1 MRHAVLVSRDP
12 RWALDLA
19 RAWVGSG
26 DTVTTVL
33 LDRAAALARPGHA
46 DAAAV
51 TAALA
56 AGVAVSV
63 HDDALRRRGLAGTT
77 LTDGCKVIDLDEI
90 ADLVTDGA
98 DRAVWL

>member
-19 RAWVGSG
+19 RAWVASG
-26 DTVTTVL
+26 DTVTAVL
-33 LDRAAALARPGHA
+33 LDRASALARPGHA
-46 DAAAV
+46 DADAV
-51 TAALA
+51 AAALA

-63 HDDALRRRGLAGTT
+63 HDDALRRRGLGSHPLAE
-77 LTDGCKVIDLDEI
+77 GCKTVDLDEI